1 MQAAQPRASIP
12 VEDVVAMVFGA
23 KTFAKK
29 GFLIENKLMEWRCF
43 SLVTDHRSWDF
54 VVQDDR
60 AARSFFVVVQ
70 VLRTGAAGG
79 QARVG
84 ALLWHVARMRLHRHA
99 LVSGLGLCCSLA
111 AVVRAAAADMH
122 RRTPHQPVEPGD
134 EGAGASEQLTESETM
149 LVDRGLRASD
159 VRLLTS
165 GVDAVLMATDA
176 ADTPVQSSS
185 GTVCLRFGEAG
196 SGAARIDFDTNQLL
210 AHQLAALDAGSVSTV
225 ADLPEGTPPRTAHD
239 KSVGADSV
247 ESDNATHPQLTD
259 SLARTVSAARSA
271 THRKKKRGGM
281 FCCSARSRD
290 ETPPPS
296 RASPGATASSRVAD
310 EIDGTMGAAEEAQ
323 LDSATELAS
332 ESDEDLLLAPARC
345 SVDSEQPSD
354 ESELDAITPLNV
366 DRSLGDR
373 PHVLQA
379 VHHFTPVRK
388 TDLALSIGDLVVVTN
403 SDPSKTWW
411 TGHLQQD
418 PDRSGD
424 FPFNYVEDIDAI
436 VEAQLELEVMHVEM
450 LEHANRRGSNLARRI
465 QYKLLASC
473 FYAWSSSA
481 PSTNLGPSDSACD
494 WPHQPETDGDSEQ
507 ALQALVQ
514 SLGAASPASRAAYQ
528 QLLHTIK
535 RRTREQ
541 EKSHRLKLL
550 LPYLTGRQTSRL
562 VGEAFEAWLM
572 LAHEH
577 RCHSAV
583 LHKCEKRRM
592 WKIYVAWR
600 TATVMV
606 NDRSRGASTQL
617 SAEVRPQSSPTSTQI
632 RRNCLSLSNINAC
645 QLCAHRVDSAQSCEN
660 G

>member
-1 MQAAQPRASIP
+1 MQAAQPRATIP
-12 VEDVVAMVFGA
+12 VADVVAMVFGA

-43 SLVTDHRSWDF
+43 SLVTERGSWDF

-60 AARSFFVVVQ
+60 AARGFFVVVQ
-70 VLRTGAAGG
+70 MLRMGAAGG
-79 QARVG
+79 KAHVG

-99 LVSGLGLCCSLA
+99 LESGLGLCSSLA

-122 RRTPHQPVEPGD
+122 CRAPHQPVEPGD
-134 EGAGASEQLTESETM
+134 EDTGAGEHPTASETM

-159 VRLLTS
+159 LRLLTS

-176 ADTPVQSSS
+176 GDTPVQSSS
-185 GTVCLRFGEAG
+185 GTVRLCFDEAG
-196 SGAARIDFDTNQLL
+196 FGVARIDFDTSQLV
-210 AHQLAALDAGSVSTV
+210 AHQLAKLDAGSATMV
-225 ADLPEGTPPRTAHD
+225 AGLPEDTPPRAAHD
-239 KSVGADSV
+239 KCAEADSV
-247 ESDNATHPQLTD
+247 ESDNTTHPQPTD
-259 SLARTVSAARSA
+259 SPARTVPAARPA
-271 THRKKKRGGM
+271 TRRKKKRGGI

-290 ETPPPS
+290 ETPLPS
-296 RASPGATASSRVAD
+296 RASPGAAAPSRVVD
-310 EIDGTMGAAEEAQ
+310 EIDGTMGAAERAQ
-323 LDSATELAS
+323 LDSATLVS

-345 SVDSEQPSD
+345 SADSEQPSD
-354 ESELDAITPLNV
+354 ESELDAITPPDV
-366 DRSLGDR
+366 DRSFSDR

-424 FPFNYVEDIDAI
+424 FPFNYVEDIDDT
-436 VEAQLELEVMHVEM
+436 VEAQLELELMHVEM

-481 PSTNLGPSDSACD
+481 PSANLAPSDSACD
-494 WPHQPETDGDSEQ
+494 WPHQPQTDGNSEQ
-507 ALQALVQ
+507 ALHALVQ

-583 LHKCEKRRM
+583 IHKCEKRRM

-600 TATVMV
+600 TATVIV
-606 NDRSRGASTQL
+606 NDRSPGASTQL
-617 SAEVRPQSSPTSTQI
+617 SAEV
-632 RRNCLSLSNINAC
+632 
-645 QLCAHRVDSAQSCEN
+645 
-660 G
+660 